1 MHARAHGLL
10 SLWNVE
16 LDQIRDVNGSGKDDP
31 RTLIGNLTNETFRR
45 PAAIVKIDTAG
56 QEAFLPYGPAAFDHL
71 RLLPSALHETDCAN
85 ED

>member
-31 RTLIGNLTNETFRR
+31 RTLIGKFR
-45 PAAIVKIDTAG
+45 
-56 QEAFLPYGPAAFDHL
+56 E
-71 RLLPSALHETDCAN
+71 
-85 ED
+85 